1 MEHYLHP
8 YFSVYHFRLAYA
20 GIIKPLPDKSQ
31 WPKVELDY
39 KLLAPL
45 TKREVGRQKKNRI
58 PGCLENKGNKPK
70 GKGAWQVTC
79 STCFQHGHRSSSS
92 KCLLNG
98 TKKRKSRAK
107 VGRPL
112 GSGKGDASTS
122 SPKRQKLAKQT
133 GEGTSSPSP
142 VTRSQTAEGT
152 SSPGPVSTPRK
163 SPAKKMA
170 AMKKLTPRKPK
181 K

>member
-1 MEHYLHP
+1 MIP
-8 YFSVYHFRLAYA
+8 S
-20 GIIKPLPDKSQ
+20 
-31 WPKVELDY
+31 KV
-39 KLLAPL
+39 P
-45 TKREVGRQKKNRI
+45 
-58 PGCLENKGNKPK
+58 PG
-70 GKGAWQVTC
+70 
-79 STCFQHGHRSSSS
+79 
-92 KCLLNG
+92 
-98 TKKRKSRAK
+98 KSRAK

-122 SPKRQKLAKQT
+122 SPKRQKLANQT

-152 SSPGPVSTPRK
+152 SNPGPVSTLRKSPRK